1 MQYYLNTLIFLK
13 NMDIVYHG
21 PFIIDEPEEFTME
34 DFIRN
39 ALAMEVER
47 LFYSNGRLFIIDYE
61 TLHGIVEDKFV
72 IVELITYSSFT
83 NVNEYKRWVL
93 YHGHDDAIEYTD
105 KIINIR
111 GDTTIIPIVKTRDRF
126 VRKIEEMI
134 SKGWVRKVI

>member
-1 MQYYLNTLIFLK
+1 
-13 NMDIVYHG
+13 MDIVYHG
-21 PFIIDEPEEFTME
+21 QFIIDEPEEFTMD

-39 ALAMEVER
+39 ALAMKVER

-61 TLHGIVEDKFV
+61 TLHGIMEDKFV
-72 IVELITYSSFT
+72 IVELITYSSLT
-83 NVNEYKRWVL
+83 NVEEYKRWIL

-134 SKGWVRKVI
+134 SKGRVRKVI

>member
-1 MQYYLNTLIFLK
+1 
-13 NMDIVYHG
+13 MDIVYHG